1 MNSVHYDYPAYTQFK
16 SQTTDGGAIEAIEGT
31 KIRIEA
37 EANMPIKMANVQ
49 FSDSELFEGKA
60 EEAIARIASDGRK
73 VTFEFQPRLREPN
86 KSFPKFYRIWCRTD
100 SDATD
105 PSPAVHPLNITPDVE
120 PELTLVSPTE
130 SRTVPANAI
139 VPMLVLSHD
148 PDFRLAQVRLLLK
161 RDTEKLPP
169 QIIYKGNVQGVEK
182 LHELKL
188 EDLRVRPGDVVTY
201 WIEGATFF
209 GENTV

>member
-1 MNSVHYDYPAYTQFK
+1 ENGEGLLQGVDYWIEAGDAKSDVFHITVNQPPSVSVNSVYYDYPAYTQFK

-37 EANMPIKMANVQ
+37 EANMPIKIAKLQ
-49 FSDSELFEGKA
+49 FSDSELFEGKS
-60 EEAIARIASDGRK
+60 EEAIAKIASDGRQ

-86 KSFPKFYRIWCRTD
+86 KSFPKFYRITCRTD
-100 SDATD
+100 SDAKD
-105 PSPAVHPLNITPDVE
+105 PSPAIHPLNITPDVE

-148 PDFRLAQVRLLLK
+148 PDFRLSQVRLLMR
-161 RDTEKLPP
+161 RDTEK
-169 QIIYKGNVQGVEK
+169 
-182 LHELKL
+182 
-188 EDLRVRPGDVVTY
+188 
-201 WIEGATFF
+201 
-209 GENTV
+209 